1 MDSNHI
7 TDKRTPRHPG
17 SPASPAPA
25 EILASLVQVASG
37 AVNNQLDAFALRLA
51 DALMAY
57 SEQSIEPR
65 HANLCF
71 TGAGLLKK
79 NTYAYYHLASAKV
92 AAALRQ
98 EMRHL
103 LEQGRPQSAHHAQQ
117 TPAARPNIELELV
130 SYEEMDNKV
139 RLGHLARPVVARHA
153 ELLDALNV
161 RVARLLGRNELQLAQ
176 NPFRP
181 EVFMGALNAAWAD
194 FDPDADSH
202 PLFLTLLQPD
212 VFLDMAPILQ
222 GVNDALIGHGIL
234 PALGDSYRI
243 CKSTNY
249 AAEQKREAQIA
260 DGLRRMLTGEA
271 GLPGVAG
278 GLGGFGVAGA
288 MPGAAAVGGAGGAG
302 FAGGGAGEGVAGSL
316 QSQLMQVSAVS
327 NQLMGFLAGMQKTVL
342 DRQLA
347 GLASGGHASTAVLAD
362 IKRDAPAGALSQV
375 GENTIDLLTSVFDLV
390 FHDKNIAGEMKSLI
404 GFLQVPVLKAAL
416 IDKDFFFKQ
425 EHPARRL
432 VETLAQSS
440 MEWDAESGQQA
451 PLYQTMKRVVERVQ
465 QDFDKQMSVF
475 SEVLTDLQTFIQKEE
490 QAATE
495 TLQAPISKA
504 LQKEKI
510 GQATKVARNEVAMR
524 VGTGEVVAFVEAFL
538 EEKWVSVLTV
548 AYTLQEE
555 KPTAVQSAVG
565 TMDDLIW
572 SVKPKITKTER
583 KELLAKLPS
592 ILARLNK
599 WLTVVQWEEADR
611 NRFFADLAET
621 HASIVRAPLP
631 LTPERQL
638 ELAMDVAKQAA
649 ERRLEKQ
656 ASAAAE
662 PQPDDFDEQ
671 VKKLERGVWL
681 QFSDAHGG
689 AMKAKLS
696 WSSPMKSLFIFTTH
710 RKEQTFQLT
719 DTVLAQRLRD
729 GTAQTVSLDRLVDR
743 ALDQV
748 FASGANDPD
757 IAVKTAA

>member
-1 MDSNHI
+1 MVSNHI
-7 TDKRTPRHPG
+7 SEKHSPRNPG
-17 SPASPAPA
+17 SPASPAPT
-25 EILASLVQVASG
+25 EILASLAQVASG

-51 DALMAY
+51 DALMAF

-65 HANLCF
+65 QANLCF

-79 NTYAYYHLASAKV
+79 NTYAFYHLASVKV

-98 EMRHL
+98 EMQRL
-103 LEQGRPQSAHHAQQ
+103 LEQAWPQSAQHAQQ

-161 RVARLLGRNELQLAQ
+161 RVARLLGRTELQLAQ

-202 PLFLTLLQPD
+202 PLFLTFLQPD

-243 CKSTNY
+243 RKSTNY

-271 GLPGVAG
+271 GLPGAV
-278 GLGGFGVAGA
+278 GGFGGFGGAGM
-288 MPGAAAVGGAGGAG
+288 MPGAAGGGGTGGAGS
-302 FAGGGAGEGVAGSL
+302 EGVAGSL
-316 QSQLMQVSAVS
+316 QSQLLQVSAVS

-347 GLASGGHASTAVLAD
+347 GLASRDHASTAVLSE
-362 IKRDAPAGALSQV
+362 IRREAPAGALSQV
-375 GENTIDLLTSVFDLV
+375 DENTIDLLTSVFDLV
-390 FHDKNIAGEMKSLI
+390 FQDKNIAGEMKSLI

-440 MEWDAESGQQA
+440 MEWDTESGQQA

-495 TLQAPISKA
+495 TLQAPISAA

-510 GQATKVARNEVAMR
+510 GQATKVARSEVAMR

-572 SVKPKITKTER
+572 SVKPKITKAER
-583 KELLAKLPS
+583 KEFLAKLPS

-611 NRFFADLAET
+611 AQFFLDLAET

-638 ELAMDVAKQAA
+638 ELAMEVARQAA

-656 ASAAAE
+656 ASAVVE

-689 AMKAKLS
+689 SMKAKLS

-729 GTAQTVSLDRLVDR
+729 GSAQTVSLDRLVDR

-757 IAVKTAA
+757 IAVKSAA

>member
-1 MDSNHI
+1 MVSNHI
-7 TDKRTPRHPG
+7 EDRRKPHNPVSPG
-17 SPASPAPA
+17 SPAPADV
-25 EILASLVQVASG
+25 LASLVQVASG
-37 AVNNQLDAFALRLA
+37 AANAQLDAFGVRLA
-51 DALMAY
+51 DALMAL
-57 SEQSIEPR
+57 SEQGAEPQQ
-65 HANLCF
+65 ASLGIA
-71 TGAGLLKK
+71 GACLLKK
-79 NTYAYYHLASAKV
+79 NPYAYYHLASARI
-92 AAALRQ
+92 AASLRK
-98 EMRHL
+98 EMQHL
-103 LEQGRPQSAHHAQQ
+103 MQQAGSQSRQNPADV
-117 TPAARPNIELELV
+117 PAARPSIALELV

-153 ELLDALNV
+153 ELFDALNL
-161 RVARLLGRNELQLAQ
+161 RIARLLGRDDLQLAQ

-181 EVFMGALNAAWAD
+181 EVVMEALNAAWAD
-194 FDPDADSH
+194 FDPDTASH
-202 PLFLTLLQPD
+202 PLFLPRLQPE

-222 GVNDALIGHGIL
+222 AVNDAMIGHGIL
-234 PALGDSYRI
+234 PAASDSYRI
-243 CKSTNY
+243 RKSTNY

-260 DGLRRMLTGEA
+260 DGLRRMLTGE
-271 GLPGVAG
+271 GSP
-278 GLGGFGVAGA
+278 AGA
-288 MPGAAAVGGAGGAG
+288 GVMPGTAAGS
-302 FAGGGAGEGVAGSL
+302 EGVAGNL
-316 QSQLMQVSAVS
+316 QSQLLQVSAVS

-342 DRQLA
+342 DGQLA
-347 GLASGGHASTAVLAD
+347 GLASRDHASTAVLAD

-375 GENTIDLLTSVFDLV
+375 DENTIDLLTSVFDMV

-440 MEWDAESGQQA
+440 MEWDKDSGQQA

-465 QDFDKQMSVF
+465 EDFDKQMSVF
-475 SEVLTDLQTFIQKEE
+475 SDVLADLQSFIQKEE

-495 TLQAPISKA
+495 KLQAPISKA

-524 VGTGEVVAFVEAFL
+524 VGTGEVVAFVETFL

-548 AYTLQEE
+548 AYTLQDE

-572 SVKPKITKTER
+572 SVKPKITRAER
-583 KELLAKLPS
+583 KDLLAKLPS
-592 ILARLNK
+592 ILGRLNK
-599 WLTVVQWEEADR
+599 WLTVVKWEESDR
-611 NRFFADLAET
+611 MRFFADLAET

-638 ELAMDVAKQAA
+638 ELAMEVAKQAA

-656 ASAAAE
+656 ASAAPE

-689 AMKAKLS
+689 SMKAKLS
-696 WSSPMKSLFIFTTH
+696 WCSPMKSLFIFTTH

-719 DTVLAQRLRD
+719 DMVLAQRLRE
-729 GTAQTVSLDRLVDR
+729 GTVQTVSLDRLVDR

-757 IAVKTAA
+757 IAAKSAA